1 MNAELREL
9 LTIEHEPLD
18 SVRPESDAFC
28 VSLRALVGLSNS
40 PGEESFDFD
49 VCSPAWL
56 QAELDSHAIIGGRF
70 LLIARD
76 LEPDRITE
84 YVRKRISQASGS
96 DWPTIAGKIARWS
109 RWEFEDYR
117 A

>member
-9 LTIEHEPLD
+9 LTLEHEPLD
-18 SVRPESDAFC
+18 SVQSGSGAFR
-28 VSLRALVGLSNS
+28 VSLRALIGPLGS

-56 QAELDSHAIIGGRF
+56 EAELDRHPIIGGRF
-70 LLIARD
+70 LLITRD
-76 LEPDRITE
+76 FDPKRIEE

-96 DWPTIAGKIARWS
+96 DWPTVAGKIARWS
-109 RWEFEDYR
+109 QWEFEDYR
-117 A
+117 P

>member
-1 MNAELREL
+1 MTAELREL
-9 LTIEHEPLD
+9 LTLEHEPLE
-18 SVRPESDAFC
+18 SVRPESAAFR
-28 VSLRALVGLSNS
+28 VSLRALIGPSDS

-56 QAELDSHAIIGGRF
+56 EAELDGQAFISGRF

-76 LEPDRITE
+76 FDPKCIEE
-84 YVRKRISQASGS
+84 YVRKRISQESGS
-96 DWPTIAGKIARWS
+96 DWPTVADKIARWS

-117 A
+117 P